1 MKKLSSC
8 SSASKR
14 KPKRCADLLHPLMI
28 QADHPLPQ
36 TFLRDGHRVVQIYRA
51 SALHPVIHI
60 QDHLRRHISD
70 CRSNGGHGYGRQMG
84 NGAVAREY
92 ENWPLLVRLRKLA
105 EMNITPIQS
114 SGQAAVSQGRY
125 SSRRCG

>member
-36 TFLRDGHRVVQIYRA
+36 TFLRDGHRVVQIHRA
-51 SALHPVIHI
+51 SALHPVVDI
-60 QDHLRRHISD
+60 QYHFRRDVSD
-70 CRSNGGHGYGRQMG
+70 GRGDGGHG
-84 NGAVAREY
+84 N
-92 ENWPLLVRLRKLA
+92 LSL
-105 EMNITPIQS
+105 IHI
-114 SGQAAVSQGRY
+114 
-125 SSRRCG
+125 